1 MAELTGLPLIF
12 LLIVKSFAVI
22 PNSDNNDL
30 AKGGVRK
37 DGEKWTVL
45 MLNVYGSRI
54 NKIWHLRLWL
64 GVGGGGWGA
73 SRRRCPGQEF
83 KTNS

>member
-30 AKGGVRK
+30 AKGVS
-37 DGEKWTVL
+37 EK
-45 MLNVYGSRI
+45 MEKN
-54 NKIWHLRLWL
+54 
-64 GVGGGGWGA
+64 
-73 SRRRCPGQEF
+73 GQC
-83 KTNS
+83 